1 MVMKRSIVVVLVMGL
16 LAGGMLAGPAE
27 AKKKKKKL
35 PVKVERIVEIDYSNP
50 GIGAATPA
58 GSAGYPVNF
67 PDGVDIPTTGDDLFI
82 KIEVLDASGQKVG
95 GFISQGDLDG
105 NGVNDDGYAE
115 FCGAHPEPVSVASPG
130 MPIIG
135 IYAYNGV
142 CPDGSPSVM
151 TSGTIKI
158 TFSNMP

>member
-1 MVMKRSIVVVLVMGL
+1 MKRSIVVVLTVGL
-16 LAGGMLAGPAE
+16 LAGVLAVAPAE
-27 AKKKKKKL
+27 AAKKKKKS
-35 PVKVERIVEIDYSNP
+35 VRVERVVEIDYSLP
-50 GIGAATPA
+50 GIGVATPA

-67 PDGVDIPTTGDDLFI
+67 PDGVNIPTTGDDLFI
-82 KIEVLDASGQKVG
+82 KIEVTDASGQKVG

-105 NGVNDDGYAE
+105 DGLNNDGYAE
-115 FCGAHPEPVSVASPG
+115 FCGAHEEPVPVASPG
-130 MPIIG
+130 MPLIG

-151 TSGTIKI
+151 TTGTIKV